1 MDEYGVAKSPVGSML
16 QEIQALEDYGHDC
29 CAHVDD
35 RIHEHCKRI
44 KDAYS
49 NDVWT
54 YQLAL
59 SRMESQEMLA
69 TYDVLGNERHE
80 AVLELKKL
88 HFAHEGEDFSDSLP
102 PEMNLMDLIQLISC
116 FCDPEGDWPNTFAT
130 ARDALIHLLGGDQS
144 PVKLGDLFGILKEDK
159 DGVDTGRCDKA
170 DSDTPDAPAA
180 ERAGDCVHHQC
191 IQGLAP
197 ITQELREKIAEY
209 KPTEDGIYMQ
219 THPVG
224 TIGYERMV
232 ELCDQID
239 AVHESLERENKE
251 LQNALDDAGLERALS
266 NMHAAGSEREKLMN
280 DFAYETGVMLTRIH
294 SLEEEVKRA
303 QSEAKTQRNN
313 FDQATSARQHW
324 KDLYESAL
332 EQIHDLEH
340 DVEMW
345 RDRAEDMRMERDDA
359 LHEHHDFAPESH
371 YIMLP
376 KDADGM
382 PIHIGDLMEFTVGD
396 PSKFV
401 VDTLSYSDGIWA
413 VDGDSP
419 STMRHAA
426 DSIEQIITDA
436 INVHSASGFNP
447 CWDIERDELVSR
459 AKSLIGS
466 S

>member
-69 TYDVLGNERHE
+69 TYDVLGNERHKVICE
-80 AVLELKKL
+80 LRKSDFTLYTPEQFVETLYKMLYMTGGTPSNIHVMQKAV
-88 HFAHEGEDFSDSLP
+88 
-102 PEMNLMDLIQLISC
+102 
-116 FCDPEGDWPNTFAT
+116 
-130 ARDALIHLLGGDQS
+130 RDKLIHLLGGDQS

-159 DGVDTGRCDKA
+159 DGVDAGRCDEA

-191 IQGLAP
+191 IQGLVP
-197 ITQELREKIAEY
+197 ITTELREKIAEY
-209 KPTEDGIYMQ
+209 KPTEDGIYTQ

-436 INVHSASGFNP
+436 INVHPASGFNP

>member
-69 TYDVLGNERHE
+69 TYDVLGNERHK
-80 AVLELKKL
+80 VICELRK
-88 HFAHEGEDFSDSLP
+88 SDLTLYP
-102 PEMNLMDLIQLISC
+102 PEQFVETLYKMLYMTGCTPTNVYVMQK
-116 FCDPEGDWPNTFAT
+116 AV
-130 ARDALIHLLGGDQS
+130 RDKLIHLLGGDTAE
-144 PVKLGDLFGILKEDK
+144 VEDGM
-159 DGVDTGRCDKA
+159 DAGRCGETGA
-170 DSDTPDAPAA
+170 GGGVPAA
-180 ERAGDCVHHQC
+180 DKRCADCDDDQPSEGV
-191 IQGLAP
+191 AP
-197 ITQELREKIAEY
+197 ITQELRDYLEAYRPVETDTCMEVARIGTLGY
-209 KPTEDGIYMQ
+209 QGIM
-219 THPVG
+219 
-224 TIGYERMV
+224 ER
-232 ELCDQID
+232 LDAID
-239 AVHESLERENKE
+239 AVHANLERENEE
-251 LQNALDDAGLERALS
+251 LRQRTMYPAESERINMLER
-266 NMHAAGSEREKLMN
+266 
-280 DFAYETGVMLTRIH
+280 
-294 SLEEEVKRA
+294 EVKRLTA
-303 QSEAKTQRNN
+303 ECKTQRNN
-313 FDQATSARQHW
+313 FDQATSAREHW
-324 KDLYESAL
+324 KILYEQSL

-419 STMRHAA
+419 SIMRHAA

-436 INVHSASGFNP
+436 INVHPASGFNP